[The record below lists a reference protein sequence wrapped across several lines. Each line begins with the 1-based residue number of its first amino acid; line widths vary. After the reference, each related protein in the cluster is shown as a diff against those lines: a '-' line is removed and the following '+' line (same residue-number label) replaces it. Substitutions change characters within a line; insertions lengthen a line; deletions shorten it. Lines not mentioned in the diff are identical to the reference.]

1 MSAPNARRGATVL
14 QLTTPQPVA
23 MLQDFHG
30 CPVHELFMLIP
41 SISRWQW
48 HPITVAGS
56 APDPDGNVASGWSQP
71 RGSTWPFCAALAAA
85 ASCCCDQHAGGAGN
99 SIPHRLSAWLF
110 ACGCSTCRQGIC
122 AHPSHQAVRQVDQGA
137 QRRCGVCC
145 PYVLPPLC
153 MVHVA
158 DRAFPVWTAPAVGS
172 LSTGLCRQALLP
184 SHWHT
189 VAPALFKCNA
199 AAACAGAAA
208 SALHCRS

>member
-1 MSAPNARRGATVL
+1 
-14 QLTTPQPVA
+14 
-23 MLQDFHG
+23 
-30 CPVHELFMLIP
+30 MLIP

-71 RGSTWPFCAALAAA
+71 HGSTWPFCAALAAA

-145 PYVLPPLC
+145 PYVLPPLMHGPCCRSCLPCVDSPCRGVAQHRALQASPAAQPLAHCGTCPVQMQRCRC
-153 MVHVA
+153 MCGCCCLC
-158 DRAFPVWTAPAVGS
+158 TALQELMERLQRPQPLAVRVSGDHQQQ
-172 LSTGLCRQALLP
+172 LQQ
-184 SHWHT
+184 H
-189 VAPALFKCNA
+189 A
-199 AAACAGAAA
+199 AAG
-208 SALHCRS
+208 SS